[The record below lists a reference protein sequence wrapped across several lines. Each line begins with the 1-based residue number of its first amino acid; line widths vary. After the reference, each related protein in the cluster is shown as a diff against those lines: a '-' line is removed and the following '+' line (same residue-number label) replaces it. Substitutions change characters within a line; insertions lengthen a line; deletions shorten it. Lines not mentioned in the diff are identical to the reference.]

1 VARGPGGMAVE
12 WDAEIVSDEPG
23 RRIAWRTVDSPDVD
37 NAGSVQFSPAPNG
50 RGTEVKVALT
60 YAPPAGRLGSAVATA
75 FGASPDRQVRE
86 GLRRFKQRMEA
97 HEVATS
103 DIGSQS

>member
-1 VARGPGGMAVE
+1 
-12 WDAEIVSDEPG
+12 
-23 RRIAWRTVDSPDVD
+23 
-37 NAGSVQFSPAPNG
+37 
-50 RGTEVKVALT
+50 VALT